1 MEKHR
6 CRDFL
11 LNILEAISE
20 IELLIGDKTLEQF
33 TADKTVQTITL
44 QSIEIIAKATRL
56 IPDYI
61 KKVNP
66 DFPWQKMAALSDELA
81 IAYLEF
87 DTKNLYKTAKETIP
101 PLKVPIEKILKNKP
115 NTINKKRSPQ

>member
-20 IELLIGDKTLEQF
+20 IELLIGDKTIKQF
-33 TADKTVQTITL
+33 TADKTAQTITL
-44 QSIEIIAKATRL
+44 QNIEIIAKATRL

-61 KKVNP
+61 KTVNP

-101 PLKVPIEKILKNKP
+101 PLKVPIEKIIKNKL
-115 NTINKKRSPQ
+115 TVK